1 MFKVGL
7 TGGLGSG
14 KTTVAKLFEEKGIPV
29 FYADDEAKKITDTSD
44 HVRQQ
49 LITEFGQDLYDDGK
63 LNRPALANIIFNNEA
78 AIQIVNDIVHPAVR
92 QAFQEWAFIQ
102 RSDYV
107 LEEAAILFETGEYRA
122 FDKTILVT
130 APVELRIERVMK
142 RSKWTKEEA
151 ESRLKN
157 QWDESHKI
165 PLADFVILND
175 GTRPLGPQISD
186 IHESLLR
193 IANKSG

>member
-1 MFKVGL
+1 MIKVGL

-14 KTTVAKLFEEKGIPV
+14 KTTVAKLFEEFGIPV
-29 FYADDEAKKITDTSD
+29 FYADDEAKKITDTSPKVKD
-44 HVRQQ
+44 Q
-49 LITEFGQDLYDDGK
+49 LTKEFGSHLYPDGK
-63 LNRPALANIIFNNEA
+63 LDRPALAEIIFRDKN
-78 AIQIVNDIVHPAVR
+78 AIDIVNDIIHPAVR

-102 RSDYV
+102 RSPYV

-122 FDKTILVT
+122 FDKTVLVT
-130 APVELRIERVMK
+130 APEELRIERVMN
-142 RSKWTKEEA
+142 RSGWTREET

-175 GTRPLGPQISD
+175 GTRPLGPQISE

-193 IANKSG
+193 FADQSG